1 MTIRRFCICTFV
13 LLALRP
19 EASRG
24 QTVPPEKTVRQQV
37 QTWVS
42 INSTFRLKDQW
53 GLMADFHI
61 RRNNFVADPNFYF
74 ARIGPNYWIK
84 ENMSASIGYAHLWL
98 APPQEGLKTWSNE
111 NRIYQQFLWSSR
123 LGKVSM
129 LQRIRNEQR
138 WQQKISNDERTGDWR
153 FTNRFRYLLSFTIP
167 LSQNPKK
174 PALVLADEILL
185 QAGKEVV
192 YNPFDQNRI
201 FVGIRQ
207 TLSHGFSYDFGYMNV
222 FQQKSSGYEYDMN
235 HTIRLFFYY
244 SGGRK
249 NNRKMTTPEHHDE

>member
-1 MTIRRFCICTFV
+1 MTGPGFRCCLI
-13 LLALRP
+13 LLFAFGPAGLH
-19 EASRG
+19 G
-24 QTVPPEKTVRQQV
+24 QTLSPAKSVRHQL

-42 INSTFRLKDQW
+42 INSTFRLKYRI

-61 RRNNFVADPNFYF
+61 RRNNFISDPSFYF
-74 ARIGPNYWIK
+74 ARVGPNFWIRD
-84 ENMSASIGYAHLWL
+84 NMSASAGYAHLWL
-98 APPQEGLKTWSNE
+98 APQQEGLSTWSNE
-111 NRIYQQFLWSSR
+111 HRIYQQFLWSTR
-123 LGKVSM
+123 MGRVSM

-167 LSQNPKK
+167 LSDKPKK
-174 PALVLADEILL
+174 PSLVLADEILL

-201 FVGIRQ
+201 FLGIRQ

-222 FQQKSSGYEYDMN
+222 IQQKLSGYEYDIN
-235 HTIRLFFYY
+235 HTIRLFFYF

-249 NNRKMTTPEHHDE
+249 LPRKSLIPEQHDE

>member
-1 MTIRRFCICTFV
+1 MIGLLWPAV
-13 LLALRP
+13 LQ
-19 EASRG
+19 G
-24 QTVPPEKTVRQQV
+24 QSAPPEKSVRHQV

-42 INSTFRLKDQW
+42 INSTFRLEEHW

-111 NRIYQQFLWSSR
+111 HRIYQQFLWSSR

-129 LQRIRNEQR
+129 LQRVRNEQR
-138 WQQKISNDERTGDWR
+138 WQQKISNDVRTGDWR

-167 LSQNPKK
+167 LSANPKK
-174 PALVLADEILL
+174 PSLVVADEILL
-185 QAGKEVV
+185 QAGKEIV

-222 FQQKSSGYEYDMN
+222 YQQKSSGYEYDMN

-249 NNRKMTTPEHHDE
+249 SNQKVTTQEHHDE

>member
-1 MTIRRFCICTFV
+1 MTRLRFYFCAT
-13 LLALRP
+13 LLWALCP
-19 EASRG
+19 ASLWG
-24 QTVPPEKTVRQQV
+24 QSAQQAKSVRQQV
-37 QTWVS
+37 QTWAS
-42 INSTFRLKDQW
+42 INSTFRLNEHW
-53 GLMADFHI
+53 GIMADFHI

-74 ARIGPNYWIK
+74 ARIGPNYWIRD
-84 ENMSASIGYAHLWL
+84 NMSVSAGYAHLWL

-111 NRIYQQFLWSSR
+111 NRIYQQFLWSGW

-129 LQRIRNEQR
+129 LQRVRNEQR
-138 WQQKISNDERTGDWR
+138 WQQKISNDERTGNWR
-153 FTNRFRYLLSFTIP
+153 FTNRFRYLISFTLP
-167 LSQNPKK
+167 LSENPKK
-174 PALVLADEILL
+174 PSLVLADEILL

-201 FVGIRQ
+201 FLGIRQ
-207 TLSHGFSYDFGYMNV
+207 NLSHGISYDFGYMNV

-249 NNRKMTTPEHHDE
+249 NNRNGAIPEHHDE